1 MPGRCLVIKIGI
13 KESIADMHKLSL
25 ISIVLLFWVM
35 FSYGCATLRTVPH
48 FTLDSPKLY
57 SGTRMDVDAIK
68 QNQALV
74 LRKYHVE
81 APSYPALDL
90 PFSFL
95 LDTVILIPVTIPVA
109 ISVAVLE

>member
-1 MPGRCLVIKIGI
+1 
-13 KESIADMHKLSL
+13 
-25 ISIVLLFWVM
+25 
-35 FSYGCATLRTVPH
+35 
-48 FTLDSPKLY
+48 
-57 SGTRMDVDAIK
+57 MDVDALK
-68 QNQALV
+68 QNQDFV

-81 APSYPALDL
+81 APSHPALDL